1 MNIAREL
8 GSLISGLLAP
18 QASSSV
24 QRPGKSPGNR
34 PRTTTQDRSGNRETA
49 RTTQG
54 SDRLTLSK
62 ESLSLANSTQEQSAL
77 GTAASNAS
85 LIQSGPLLALPYSPS
100 TTGAPQQQTGEE
112 SPTTRQ
118 LVRSAYGNSESSASI
133 ETFANPARIDFL
145 A

>member
-24 QRPGKSPGNR
+24 QKLGKTPSNR
-34 PRTTTQDRSGNRETA
+34 SQTTTQDQTGNRKTA
-49 RTTQG
+49 RSAQG

-62 ESLSLANSTQEQSAL
+62 ESLSLANSTQEQSIS
-77 GTAASNAS
+77 GTVAATTSPIQAS
-85 LIQSGPLLALPYSPS
+85 PLLALPYSPS
-100 TTGAPQQQTGEE
+100 TTSPPQQQAGEE
-112 SPTTRQ
+112 SPATREM
-118 LVRSAYGNSESSASI
+118 VRSAYGNSESSATT
-133 ETFANPARIDFL
+133 ETLANPARINFH

>member
-24 QRPGKSPGNR
+24 QEPGRSPGNR
-34 PRTTTQDRSGNRETA
+34 LRTAAQDQAGNRKTT

-54 SDRLTLSK
+54 SDRLSLSK
-62 ESLSLANSTQEQSAL
+62 ESLSLANSTQEQSAS
-77 GTAASNAS
+77 GTTVSTASPA
-85 LIQSGPLLALPYSPS
+85 QSSPVLALPYSPS
-100 TTGAPQQQTGEE
+100 TTSTPQQQASEE
-112 SPTTRQ
+112 SPATRQ
-118 LVRSAYGNSESSASI
+118 LVRNAYGNSGFSATRETSS
-133 ETFANPARIDFL
+133 NLARIDFH